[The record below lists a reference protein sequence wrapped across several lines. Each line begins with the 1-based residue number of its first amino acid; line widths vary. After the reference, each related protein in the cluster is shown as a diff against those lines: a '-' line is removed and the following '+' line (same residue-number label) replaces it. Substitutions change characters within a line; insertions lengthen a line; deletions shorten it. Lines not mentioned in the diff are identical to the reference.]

1 MREKRNLLK
10 ENSNHDNDN
19 DDNYKV
25 DIKANVQSI
34 AWRNWIF

>member
-1 MREKRNLLK
+1 MREKITLLK

-19 DDNYKV
+19 DDDNKV

-34 AWRNWIF
+34 A